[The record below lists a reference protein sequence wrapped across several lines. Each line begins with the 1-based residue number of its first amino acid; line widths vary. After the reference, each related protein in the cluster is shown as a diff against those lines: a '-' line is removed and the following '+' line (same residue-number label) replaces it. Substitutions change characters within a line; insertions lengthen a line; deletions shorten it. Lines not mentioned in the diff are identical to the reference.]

1 MVFLLLLIFYYS
13 CYRVTRQGV
22 EDSIGWL
29 ETIKQTKCSVCW
41 IFVWIF
47 TILHHSRLL
56 LSNISNSQH
65 NIFYIPSRHPFI
77 TSVFS
82 VNPAA
87 SQVAVLFEPR
97 VLYFSGLIYVTNEP
111 CTSVFEIYFFTRS
124 QQSHHVDW
132 LYFFVNKS

>member
-87 SQVAVLFEPR
+87 SQVAVLCPVFEPR
-97 VLYFSGLIYVTNEP
+97 VLQRPDIRNQWAMHVCIWNLIFYAQPTVT
-111 CTSVFEIYFFTRS
+111 SRRLIIFFC
-124 QQSHHVDW
+124 
-132 LYFFVNKS
+132 